1 MNNKRSLKWIGE
13 FVWFTLFA
21 LGTVVLIG
29 FFRGLSASSDTPTG
43 ANPTS
48 IVTVSALPNPYAPSN
63 YGLPD
68 TIAGYKVLAVLTADT
83 EACLQPG
90 KKHLILQA
98 SQASVEDF
106 LKASDSVALDAA
118 LYQAGL
124 TADEVEIGVAGPG
137 ATLDVIS
144 AEIQKWNQSRQ
155 NGCVT
160 SGPAQNV
167 VPTVA
172 PTATPGDPLPLPTS
186 VPLAQPLTTQEQALD
201 QVLRYDASI
210 AFWSQPWSKDTL
222 TSEPGRITIESYP
235 SRTAESAAHGLK
247 EGFAPEIDADAGLV
261 WTISIKGNVRVAL
274 ISPRVGDSSTIYDGV
289 TYVISQRTGN
299 LLTVRTGL
307 PLASPTPIVEAT
319 RITTK
324 SNDLSWLK
332 SRQPMSITWKTL
344 TGTVEAKNVALFHYS
359 FSYPADWFVYPQ
371 GIQSFPQF
379 ETPDQAPP
387 GFTEGNVKIDVG
399 PIICI
404 SPEASASEDCYLTG
418 TPFSVD
424 GAPAFAAAYSDD
436 VVPGLQIRTV
446 DVLKDSVILRM
457 TAFINGKPDRIKTY
471 EQIFGYII
479 STLKFD
485 P

>member
-1 MNNKRSLKWIGE
+1 MQRLRLSIAA
-13 FVWFTLFA
+13 LF
-21 LGTVVLIG
+21 LILLIACTG
-29 FFRGLSASSDTPTG
+29 RQTQSPQTIEIVPT
-43 ANPTS
+43 
-48 IVTVSALPNPYAPSN
+48 ALP
-63 YGLPD
+63 
-68 TIAGYKVLAVLTADT
+68 TI
-83 EACLQPG
+83 QPT
-90 KKHLILQA
+90 IEPPA
-98 SQASVEDF
+98 S
-106 LKASDSVALDAA
+106 
-118 LYQAGL
+118 
-124 TADEVEIGVAGPG
+124 
-137 ATLDVIS
+137 
-144 AEIQKWNQSRQ
+144 
-155 NGCVT
+155 
-160 SGPAQNV
+160 
-167 VPTVA
+167 PTV
-172 PTATPGDPLPLPTS
+172 P
-186 VPLAQPLTTQEQALD
+186 
-201 QVLRYDASI
+201 
-210 AFWSQPWSKDTL
+210 
-222 TSEPGRITIESYP
+222 P
-235 SRTAESAAHGLK
+235 S
-247 EGFAPEIDADAGLV
+247 P
-261 WTISIKGNVRVAL
+261 
-274 ISPRVGDSSTIYDGV
+274 
-289 TYVISQRTGN
+289 
-299 LLTVRTGL
+299 
-307 PLASPTPIVEAT
+307 ASPTPIVEPT
-319 RITTK
+319 RVTTK